1 MADDNAPDSA
11 PETAKTDGDPQAQA
25 GQSQSQQPGM
35 LPLSITAQYVKDL
48 SFESPNAPAAI
59 VNFTKS
65 KPRIQLN
72 VDVAATQTQD
82 KNFEVTLSLNFEAKH
97 GDVTDFIAELHYCGL
112 CVTGE
117 LPDNLVQPA
126 LFVEVPRLLFPF
138 ARQIIINAVHDAGF
152 PPLMIN
158 PIDFGVLYKNRIEQ
172 LAAQQGAAGP
182 AGATGGATDGAG
194 DGTGAKDGNGEA
206 KDG

>member
-11 PETAKTDGDPQAQA
+11 PETAAKTDGDPQARA
-25 GQSQSQQPGM
+25 GQSQGQQPGM

-117 LPDNLVQPA
+117 LPENLVQ
-126 LFVEVPRLLFPF
+126 LSVLGDLHQTKICILR
-138 ARQIIINAVHDAGF
+138 ARV
-152 PPLMIN
+152 
-158 PIDFGVLYKNRIEQ
+158 IEICSENS
-172 LAAQQGAAGP
+172 LRE
-182 AGATGGATDGAG
+182 TDV
-194 DGTGAKDGNGEA
+194 TGAHDLHIIHEPKFPDPIVTADLRFGQIDIGNPTDWAAFTEVA
-206 KDG
+206 YSD